1 VAILLHLPLG
11 LFGAL
16 ELGDF
21 GLAVIELRHRTK
33 VNQICVL
40 VHHQKLKARKVH
52 VPPEKKKKKGSYST
66 ILHRFWPS
74 YEGPVKW
81 SPAVSWGEH
90 PPLTCFEGSPPALR
104 R

>member
-33 VNQICVL
+33 VDQICVL
-40 VHHQKLKARKVH
+40 VHRKRYGKARARK
-52 VPPEKKKKKGSYST
+52 EKRKGSV
-66 ILHRFWPS
+66 F
-74 YEGPVKW
+74 EAVK
-81 SPAVSWGEH
+81 E
-90 PPLTCFEGSPPALR
+90 EIR
-104 R
+104 RAGGRS